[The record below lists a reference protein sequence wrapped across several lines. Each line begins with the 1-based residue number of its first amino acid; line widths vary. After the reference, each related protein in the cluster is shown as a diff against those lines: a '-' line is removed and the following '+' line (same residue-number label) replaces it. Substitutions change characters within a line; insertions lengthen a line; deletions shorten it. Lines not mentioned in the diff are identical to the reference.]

1 MSEELKEIKNLLGK
15 LDERISRLEAS
26 LGDKTKPIEEKKKLA
41 VREFMLEK
49 EVITGTDKTLVLGY
63 YLEKFEQ
70 LDSFNVDDIE
80 RAFREAKEPV
90 PGNINEAVNKNIRK
104 GFMMSS
110 GEKDGKNAWILT
122 NSGEKFVDGL
132 KRGT

>member
-26 LGDKTKPIEEKKKLA
+26 LGDKTKPIEKKKLS
-41 VREFMLEK
+41 VKEFMLEK

-70 LDSFNVDDIE
+70 LESFNVDDID
-80 RAFREAKEPV
+80 RAFREAREPV

>member
-1 MSEELKEIKNLLGK
+1 LSEELKEIKNILGK

-41 VREFMLEK
+41 VREFMLQK

>member
-1 MSEELKEIKNLLGK
+1 MSEELKEIKNILGK

-41 VREFMLEK
+41 VREFMLQK

>member
-1 MSEELKEIKNLLGK
+1 LSEDLKEIKNILGK

-104 GFMMSS
+104 GFMMAS
-110 GEKDGKNAWILT
+110 GEKDGKNSWILT